1 MTPEEFTTKLE
12 ELRAV
17 ISDKVTDLEENP
29 KWGSQDERL
38 ELVHALE
45 ELVVQVEG
53 LIEALEEE
61 AEDGEDDADDE

>member
-38 ELVHALE
+38 EIVHALE

-61 AEDGEDDADDE
+61 AEDGEDAEDE

>member
-29 KWGSQDERL
+29 KWGSQDERV
-38 ELVHALE
+38 EIVHALE
-45 ELVVQVEG
+45 ELVVQVEA

-61 AEDGEDDADDE
+61 ADDGEDADEE

>member
-1 MTPEEFTTKLE
+1 MTPEEFTAKLE

-38 ELVHALE
+38 EIVHALE
-45 ELVVQVEG
+45 ELVVQVEA

-61 AEDGEDDADDE
+61 AEDGEDADEE

>member
-1 MTPEEFTTKLE
+1 MTPEEFTAKLE

-38 ELVHALE
+38 EIVHALE
-45 ELVVQVEG
+45 ELVVQVEA

-61 AEDGEDDADDE
+61 AEDGEDADDE

>member
-1 MTPEEFTTKLE
+1 
-12 ELRAV
+12 
-17 ISDKVTDLEENP
+17 VTDLEENP

-38 ELVHALE
+38 EIVHALE

-61 AEDGEDDADDE
+61 AEDGEDADDE

>member
-38 ELVHALE
+38 EIVHALE

-53 LIEALEEE
+53 
-61 AEDGEDDADDE
+61 ADRGAGGGGGGRGGRR

>member
-38 ELVHALE
+38 EVVHALE
-45 ELVVQVEG
+45 ELVVQVEA

>member
-1 MTPEEFTTKLE
+1 MTPEEFTAKLD
-12 ELRAV
+12 ELRAA

-38 ELVHALE
+38 EIVHALE
-45 ELVVQVEG
+45 ELVVQVEA

-61 AEDGEDDADDE
+61 AEDGEDADDE

>member
-38 ELVHALE
+38 EIVHALE

-61 AEDGEDDADDE
+61 AEDGEDTDDE

>member
-38 ELVHALE
+38 
-45 ELVVQVEG
+45 
-53 LIEALEEE
+53 
-61 AEDGEDDADDE
+61 

>member
-12 ELRAV
+12 ELRTV

-29 KWGSQDERL
+29 KWGSQDERM
-38 ELVHALE
+38 EIVHALE
-45 ELVVQVEG
+45 ELIVQVEA

-61 AEDGEDDADDE
+61 AEDGEDTDDE

>member
-38 ELVHALE
+38 EIVHALE

-61 AEDGEDDADDE
+61 AEDGEDADEE

>member
-12 ELRAV
+12 ELRTI

-29 KWGSQDERL
+29 KWGSQDERV
-38 ELVHALE
+38 EIVHALE
-45 ELVVQVEG
+45 ELVVQVEA

-61 AEDGEDDADDE
+61 AEDGEDADDE

>member
-1 MTPEEFTTKLE
+1 MTPEEFTAKLE

-38 ELVHALE
+38 EIVHALE

-61 AEDGEDDADDE
+61 AEDGEDADEE

>member
-38 ELVHALE
+38 EIVHALE
-45 ELVVQVEG
+45 ELVVQVEA

-61 AEDGEDDADDE
+61 AEDGEDADEE

>member
-38 ELVHALE
+38 EVVHALE
-45 ELVVQVEG
+45 ELVVQVEA
-53 LIEALEEE
+53 LIESLEEE
-61 AEDGEDDADDE
+61 AEDGEDADEE

>member
-38 ELVHALE
+38 EIVHALE

-61 AEDGEDDADDE
+61 ADDGEDADDE

>member
-1 MTPEEFTTKLE
+1 MTPEEFTAKLD
-12 ELRAV
+12 ELRAA

-38 ELVHALE
+38 EIVHALE
-45 ELVVQVEG
+45 ELVVQVEA

-61 AEDGEDDADDE
+61 AEDGEDADEE

>member
-1 MTPEEFTTKLE
+1 MTPEEFTAKLE
-12 ELRAV
+12 ELRAA

-38 ELVHALE
+38 EIVHALE
-45 ELVVQVEG
+45 ELVVQVEA

-61 AEDGEDDADDE
+61 AEDGEDADDE

>member
-1 MTPEEFTTKLE
+1 MTPEEFTAKLE

-38 ELVHALE
+38 EIVHALE

-61 AEDGEDDADDE
+61 AEDGEDADDE

>member
-38 ELVHALE
+38 EIVHALE
-45 ELVVQVEG
+45 ELVVQVEA

-61 AEDGEDDADDE
+61 AEDGEDADDE